1 MLTSSL
7 KAHRLAAKQ
16 AEQLAEKHYLAM
28 AKLQTRAVRMKGK
41 IAEIERDAGGIVE
54 VTPNSILL
62 AEDHWENN
70 LLRWTFDDDGN
81 ILSLP
86 DLPEFD

>member
-1 MLTSSL
+1 L
-7 KAHRLAAKQ
+7 KAHRLAAKK
-16 AEQLAEKHYLAM
+16 AEQLAEHHYTPM
-28 AKLQTRAVRMKGK
+28 AKLHIRALKTK
-41 IAEIERDAGGIVE
+41 NKTAEIERDAGSIVE
-54 VTPNSILL
+54 VTPDSILS
-62 AEDHWENN
+62 AEDHWESI